1 MYGLLCSNKYQAQ
14 CSNLPS
20 LLVSLS
26 VVDPV
31 GRVGLSHTCH
41 IPHHIRSHTQCA
53 SYEPN
58 LGNSR
63 PPVSKDPWAR
73 GRRKAALC
81 ADQCRNYSLFR
92 SFCLLAVLNNS
103 TVSIP
108 HILLV
113 PEGTVPC
120 FPFDSSRLL
129 PSVLANVCSGLMER

>member
-1 MYGLLCSNKYQAQ
+1 MDYYVRTNIKPNVLTCRVCWSV
-14 CSNLPS
+14 C
-20 LLVSLS
+20 LS
-26 VVDPV
+26 WTQSDE
-31 GRVGLSHTCH
+31 SDCH
-41 IPHHIRSHTQCA
+41 IHATSHITYAHIHNVRHMSPTWGLHA
-53 SYEPN
+53 
-58 LGNSR
+58 